1 MKITT
6 LNLFGRFD
14 DWQSRQKNII
24 QYLSSADADI
34 IFFQE
39 VVYLPDESA
48 YTQVTDINKT
58 LAYPYEHIAVTRLQ
72 TSLQYS
78 EHREGQGLLS
88 KYPIIKSE
96 TLVLRQNP
104 EDHLQRIVQLVDIKV
119 GVEIVKFA
127 NVQFAELPRHAGNH
141 LQELLE
147 ILHSRGEHRII
158 LGDFNIPNIDIPLYA
173 QLWRHDYRSSSAT
186 PYISY
191 PSLETRLDYILLPKA
206 YTFTE
211 TTLSGDTLS
220 DHRALTAG
228 VALTAGARLPQPSLQ
243 SNLLS

>member
-1 MKITT
+1 MRITT

-14 DWQSRQKNII
+14 DWQSREKNIT
-24 QYLSSADADI
+24 QYLSGVDADV

-48 YTQVTDINKT
+48 YTQVSELNQT

-72 TSLQYS
+72 TSVEHS

-88 KYPIIKSE
+88 KHPIIKSE

-104 EDHLQRIVQLVDIKV
+104 EDHLQRIVQLVDVKV
-119 GVEIVKFA
+119 GEEIVKFA

-147 ILHSRGEHRII
+147 ILHSRHEHRII

-173 QLWRHDYRSSSAT
+173 QLWHEDYVSSSAT

-211 TTLSGDTLS
+211 TTLSDDTLS
-220 DHRALTAG
+220 DHRAVT
-228 VALTAGARLPQPSLQ
+228 VDVTHSQ
-243 SNLLS
+243 SDL